1 MGKLLQTAL
10 RWTLRRLVWFM
21 LIAAILAAG
30 NALRQEFAQFE
41 LLIEELAILRSGDQE
56 LDRQRRTIAAAAAE
70 RVQALENASQERLT
84 ARVAALERELE
95 QERAS
100 LHGQGVV
107 GLLATPI
114 GAGLVERLKQDLAI
128 AVLEQERDHLQR
140 LIRYADAL
148 RDSRAAQARLE
159 ALRLAHVAAYAAL
172 AQAER
177 ELAAADGSS
186 LWRGRWLFWS
196 PEFAARQRLEQARA
210 AQAAGNQAAF
220 ERYEAQR
227 RLVAGLALPG
237 LPRFEIPPQ
246 RLDAVLQPLRQAL
259 RQREERYRANWVSQ
273 AAGPVIAVLPAAAL
287 ILLFVVLVPVA
298 LKAALYFLVA
308 PLAARLPTVRLIPQA
323 AAMPVRQDADTK
335 ISAVSLPLV
344 IGRGQQLLIHPEYLQ
359 SSSVQGKQAT
369 QWLLDWSYPLSSLAA
384 GLFALTRIR
393 CDSAASFVISA
404 TRDPLSEVGIVALPD
419 GAALVLQP
427 RALVGVVMQDGRP
440 LRISRHW
447 RLGSLHA
454 WLTLQLRYL
463 VFHGPAE
470 LIVTGCRGIRLEAAG
485 SGRSIN
491 QAATLGFSAN
501 IDYATRRCATF
512 GAYLMG
518 QDELFNDCFSGDG
531 GCYVYEEMPDRGRR
545 PGITGRGI
553 EGIADS
559 LLRVFG
565 I

>member
-10 RWTLRRLVWFM
+10 RWTLRRFVWFM

-41 LLIEELAILRSGDQE
+41 VLIEELAILRSGDQE

-70 RVQALENASQERLT
+70 RVQALENASLERLT
-84 ARVAALERELE
+84 ARVAALERELG
-95 QERAS
+95 QERAR

-114 GAGLVERLKQDLAI
+114 GAGLVERLKQNLAI

-159 ALRLAHVAAYAAL
+159 ELRLAHVAAYAAL
-172 AQAER
+172 AQVER
-177 ELAAADGSS
+177 ELATAGSS

-196 PEFAARQRLEQARA
+196 PEFVARQRLEQARA

-259 RQREERYRANWVSQ
+259 REREERYRANWVSQ
-273 AAGPVIAVLPAAAL
+273 AAGPVIEVLPAAAL
-287 ILLFVVLVPVA
+287 ILLLVVLVPVA

-308 PLAARLPTVRLIPQA
+308 PLAARLPPVRLLPQA
-323 AAMPVRQDADTK
+323 AAMPVGQSVDTK

-359 SSSVQGKQAT
+359 SASVQGNKAT

-393 CDSAASFVISA
+393 CETAASFVISA

-427 RALVGVVMQDGRP
+427 RALVGVVMRDDRP

-501 IDYATRRCATF
+501 IDYATRRCETF

-518 QDELFNDCFSGDG
+518 KDELFNDCFSGDG